1 MKSIIL
7 LFINTIEYIII
18 RLSKTF
24 DEAYYLLKYPD
35 CRLADVD
42 PVWHFIRFGWREG
55 RKPSP
60 QLDLSYYIKEN
71 SLINPLTNYIL
82 GSYIKTLVNRI
93 GIKLYFLIP
102 SKYRKHIIFIA
113 YQKIGCLL
121 RYTSDYQFWLKV
133 LNEKDLYLSRLVDID
148 SLADIKPPSGGI
160 AAHVHIFYVDLVKEM
175 LRHVDN
181 IPFEYDL
188 FITSSHDIESELLKN
203 RPKARNIVFIKIE
216 NRGRNIAPLFCHLR
230 DKLKNYKYIIHVHT
244 KKSLYNN
251 GATAGWLEYLLKN
264 LLGSK
269 DRIEKIISLFEQ
281 DSSIGIVYPQNYF
294 LLPSWANTWLANYQL
309 GRAWCERLGFRFPR
323 GYFDYPAGS
332 MFWARREALDPLFD
346 ANIELEDFPE
356 EKGQNDGTL
365 AHVIE
370 RLIVLSANKQG
381 LRAAIISDRE
391 FPSWSPWRFEQYTNR
406 NVDSIIQYILSKNIK
421 VLIFDIFDTL
431 VTRPLLNPESIKR
444 IVARHAELRAGQLY
458 LEHRRTA
465 EELTRLDEGRDVT
478 LFEIAPR
485 LQQLTGLPDDVVRSL
500 LETEENLEINSVS
513 PRIEAINLMNAIKIN
528 NLKIILAS
536 DMFLSLE
543 KIKGILK
550 NNKIYNYTDVFV
562 SSSLGIRKDT
572 GDLYKHILKVY
583 NVKPEE
589 VAVIGD
595 NERSDMQIPCDMG
608 MVPIHVLRPVELARG
623 LPRWNSLVHAQE
635 QSDNLDDELQLGI
648 VIRKNFSAIEL
659 SNLDPQQFV
668 QVTPYHLGYSLVG
681 PLLVSFAQWLLEVS
695 QRDGIQKLYFLS
707 REGKIIKEVFDYWTQ
722 DLVNRPISSYLVIS
736 RRSASVASISNIED
750 VFEIAR
756 ARFFPGKLRNFIFYR
771 YGVDIYK
778 LKDIVNVELDI
789 EIKDK
794 NISNIINILKEI
806 YPFILEQA
814 QSERPSLLAYL
825 KNMNMDDK
833 EFNIAVVDIGYGATI
848 QACLNRL
855 IERPVHGYYI
865 MTDERAKSVSD
876 KYKVFVKGWLYEN
889 IFMQSPNAPLIAKL
903 SFYLEKVL
911 SACEPQLQRYELRD
925 GQPVAVYQEQS
936 DAELTAHQI
945 RREIQRGAMDYALEA
960 RHVRQTLLPDFQPGK
975 TIPTALWE
983 NFLSQMSAQEVAL
996 MDKIALDDHY
1006 CGRGVV

>member
-1 MKSIIL
+1 
-7 LFINTIEYIII
+7 
-18 RLSKTF
+18 
-24 DEAYYLLKYPD
+24 
-35 CRLADVD
+35 
-42 PVWHFIRFGWREG
+42 
-55 RKPSP
+55 
-60 QLDLSYYIKEN
+60 
-71 SLINPLTNYIL
+71 
-82 GSYIKTLVNRI
+82 
-93 GIKLYFLIP
+93 
-102 SKYRKHIIFIA
+102 
-113 YQKIGCLL
+113 
-121 RYTSDYQFWLKV
+121 
-133 LNEKDLYLSRLVDID
+133 
-148 SLADIKPPSGGI
+148 
-160 AAHVHIFYVDLVKEM
+160 
-175 LRHVDN
+175 
-181 IPFEYDL
+181 
-188 FITSSHDIESELLKN
+188 
-203 RPKARNIVFIKIE
+203 
-216 NRGRNIAPLFCHLR
+216 
-230 DKLKNYKYIIHVHT
+230 
-244 KKSLYNN
+244 
-251 GATAGWLEYLLKN
+251 
-264 LLGSK
+264 
-269 DRIEKIISLFEQ
+269 
-281 DSSIGIVYPQNYF
+281 
-294 LLPSWANTWLANYQL
+294 
-309 GRAWCERLGFRFPR
+309 
-323 GYFDYPAGS
+323 
-332 MFWARREALDPLFD
+332 
-346 ANIELEDFPE
+346 
-356 EKGQNDGTL
+356 
-365 AHVIE
+365 
-370 RLIVLSANKQG
+370 
-381 LRAAIISDRE
+381 
-391 FPSWSPWRFEQYTNR
+391 
-406 NVDSIIQYILSKNIK
+406 LSKNIK

-513 PRIEAINLMNAIKIN
+513 PRIEAINLMNAIKSN
-528 NLKIILAS
+528 NLKIVLAS

-543 KIKGILK
+543 KIKDILK

-750 VFEIAR
+750 VFEIAK

-794 NISNIINILKEI
+794 DISNIINILKKI

-814 QSERPSLLAYL
+814 QSERPGLLAYL

-833 EFNIAVVDIGYGATI
+833 EFNIAVVDVGYGATI